1 MVFTE
6 SERRKL
12 LGMAGNEVRDTR
24 TKIRSLERSLNTK
37 GYQKSANRP
46 KYYARMQ
53 SGLVPYDNAKDATEA
68 HHAEVRQ
75 LLEAER
81 EKLNKLL
88 IK

>member
-6 SERRKL
+6 GERKKL
-12 LGMAGNEVRDTR
+12 LGMTGNETNETR
-24 TKIRSLERSLNTK
+24 RKIRSLERSLNTQ
-37 GYQKSANRP
+37 GYNKSADKP
-46 KYYARMQ
+46 QYYARMQ

-75 LLEAER
+75 LLEVEKA
-81 EKLNKLL
+81 KLNKLL